1 MQLKMRARL
10 RGAIEQRRVRTA
22 SGSDRIVRATQPE
35 PLFRKFLFDPVATE
49 SVSKLVSEPGAVA
62 MGSNNSAKLDD
73 PVATALGSDT
83 VSVAPG

>member
-1 MQLKMRARL
+1 MF
-10 RGAIEQRRVRTA
+10 VV
-22 SGSDRIVRATQPE
+22 SE
-35 PLFRKFLFDPVATE
+35 PQAVE